1 MSNYYSLDKEYLE
14 QSYHA
19 LITACLNY
27 FGKAYKRFPEDL
39 RKADNGLIVLN
50 PYIRK
55 QGALLAIEK

>member
-50 PYIRK
+50 PI
-55 QGALLAIEK
+55 

>member
-39 RKADNGLIVLN
+39 RKVDNGLIVLN
-50 PYIRK
+50 LYTRK
-55 QGALLAIEK
+55 QDVLLLID